1 MEGGGIMET
10 YFLSF
15 ANDNRSLD
23 ECNSLARAFYLAHQL
38 AYSWQE
44 DIAISILVDG
54 QLEDYAIVEPS
65 YPNPYY

>member
-1 MEGGGIMET
+1 MET

-15 ANDNRSLD
+15 ASDNRYLD
-23 ECNSLARAFYLAHQL
+23 ECYSLARAYYLAHQL

-54 QLEDYAIVEPS
+54 QLEDYDVVEPC